1 MPDQE
6 QNDNT
11 WTVILYQSMSGDAEV
26 GQGTF
31 EMTGGKLVSLNG
43 GLFYTTNTDS
53 VFVLD
58 HVEIEAAEDSEYFL
72 RCTGNLNQRG
82 WGKTGQNGANC
93 SFTAISQSMDG
104 DIVWDSISTLDL
116 SLTNG
121 SVLTGA
127 VLDDES
133 CAGEGGDG
141 SCRMVI
147 DETSCWIV
155 TGDSALTELV
165 CAGTMLDDSGES
177 VTVVSRDG
185 EVLVQGG
192 GAYTVTVE
200 SYSEA

>member
-1 MPDQE
+1 MVVDGGSYTSTGSGSPAVYVTADITISNASLTATGSEALCLEGLNSVRLTDCTLEGNMPDQE

-31 EMTGGKLVSLNG
+31 EMTGGKLVSHNG

-82 WGKTGQNGANC
+82 WGEAGQNGANC
-93 SFTAISQSMDG
+93 SFSAISQSMNG

-116 SLTNG
+116 SLKRQ
-121 SVLTGA
+121 
-127 VLDDES
+127 
-133 CAGEGGDG
+133 CADR
-141 SCRMVI
+141 CR
-147 DETSCWIV
+147 
-155 TGDSALTELV
+155 
-165 CAGTMLDDSGES
+165 AG
-177 VTVVSRDG
+177 
-185 EVLVQGG
+185 
-192 GAYTVTVE
+192 
-200 SYSEA
+200 